1 MLTEI
6 TVTNP
11 SKITEGTDEQLLAN
25 LEHIELENP
34 ETLSTKMELV
44 REKNRTAI
52 STTIAPGV
60 RLMTQTKTVGE
71 FNDYLKD
78 WYIEVIEFDF
88 AMKP

>member
-6 TVTNP
+6 IVTNP
-11 SKITEGTDEQLLAN
+11 NAIVEGTDEDLLAN
-25 LEHIELENP
+25 LEHVEIETP
-34 ETLSTKMELV
+34 ETLSTKMQLV
-44 REKNRTAI
+44 REKNKVAI
-52 STTIAPGV
+52 AATIAPGV
-60 RLMTQTKTVGE
+60 RVMTKTKTVEE